1 MRIKTLLLGI
11 WLLAVVFRGT
21 AQIGANGVIYVN
33 TYKALAMAEMQ
44 RSGIPAAIIL
54 AQGLHES
61 EAGTS
66 ELVKQSNNHFG
77 IKCKEDWTGGVVY
90 HDDDSRQEC
99 FRSYAT
105 AAESYRDHSDFLRRG
120 GRYAFLFQLDP
131 TDYEG
136 WAYGLKKAGYATNI
150 RYSQI
155 LIKLIK
161 DYNLQQYSMIA
172 LGRLKPEDEVV
183 LSMPGV
189 PDVASIAPPAVGA
202 ADSVSGM
209 ASGGGAGAAGGATG
223 NAAAGG
229 GASAAGG
236 GGASAAAAGNTV
248 QEVAYPEG
256 EFLINRTRVIY
267 VRAGVSLLA
276 VAGQYDI
283 PLGRL
288 LEFNDMKEEDVLARG
303 QLIFLQRKRRTG
315 SIEYHTVRAGESLY
329 DICQAEGMRF
339 EDMLEM
345 NQLTPG
351 VQPAAG
357 ERVYLQG
364 SAPVRPRLVDNQH

>member
-1 MRIKTLLLGI
+1 MRTKMLLPGILLLAAG
-11 WLLAVVFRGT
+11 LRSM
-21 AQIGANGVIYVN
+21 AQVSANGVIYVN
-33 TYKALAMAEMQ
+33 TYKEIAMAEEQ

-66 ELVKQSNNHFG
+66 ELCKQSNNHFG
-77 IKCKEDWTGGVVY
+77 IKCKDDWKGEVVY
-90 HDDDSRQEC
+90 HDDDARQEC
-99 FRSYAT
+99 FRSYPT
-105 AAESYRDHSDFLRRG
+105 AADSYRDHSDFLRRG

-136 WAYGLKKAGYATNI
+136 WAYGLRKAGYATNI

-155 LIKLIK
+155 LIKFIK
-161 DYNLQQYSMIA
+161 DYNLQQYTMIA
-172 LGRLKPEDEVV
+172 LGKLKPEDEVV
-183 LSMPGV
+183 LTLPGLAPV
-189 PDVASIAPPAVGA
+189 TAIAATSDASVQKDTAVMEAGP
-202 ADSVSGM
+202 
-209 ASGGGAGAAGGATG
+209 AGAAGA
-223 NAAAGG
+223 
-229 GASAAGG
+229 
-236 GGASAAAAGNTV
+236 V

-256 EFLINRTRVIY
+256 EFMVNRTKVIY
-267 VRAGVSLLA
+267 ARAGVSLLSI
-276 VAGQYDI
+276 AGQYDI

-288 LEFNDMKEEDVLARG
+288 LEFNDMKEEDVLVRG

-315 SIEYHTVRAGESLY
+315 SIQYHVVRTGESLY
-329 DICQAEGMRF
+329 DICQAEGIRF

-357 ERVYLQG
+357 EKIYLQG
-364 SAPVRPRLVDNQH
+364 SAPSRPRVVADN

>member
-1 MRIKTLLLGI
+1 MRVKIMLLGI
-11 WLLAVVFRGT
+11 VLLAAVLPSV
-21 AQIGANGVIYVN
+21 AQTSANGIIYVN
-33 TYKALAMAEMQ
+33 TYKAIAMAEEQ

-61 EAGTS
+61 EAGMS
-66 ELVKQSNNHFG
+66 ELCKQSNNHFG
-77 IKCKEDWTGGVVY
+77 IKCKDDWKGGVVY
-90 HDDDSRQEC
+90 HDDDARQEC

-105 AAESYRDHSDFLRRG
+105 AEDSYRDHTDFLRHG
-120 GRYAFLFQLDP
+120 SRYAFLFELDP

-161 DYNLQQYSMIA
+161 DYNLQQYSLIA
-172 LGRLKPEDEVV
+172 LGKLKPEDEVV
-183 LSMPGV
+183 LTMPGV
-189 PDVASIAPPAVGA
+189 PSVAAIAPAA
-202 ADSVSGM
+202 ADSNSNVQKDTM
-209 ASGGGAGAAGGATG
+209 AAVA
-223 NAAAGG
+223 
-229 GASAAGG
+229 
-236 GGASAAAAGNTV
+236 
-248 QEVAYPEG
+248 QEVVYPEG
-256 EFLINRTRVIY
+256 EFMINRTRVVY
-267 VRAGVSLLA
+267 ARSGVSLLSI
-276 VAGQYDI
+276 AGQYDI

-288 LEFNDMKEEDVLARG
+288 LEFNDMKEEDVLVRG

-315 SIEYHTVRAGESLY
+315 SIEYHVVRVGESLY
-329 DICQAEGMRF
+329 DICQVEGVRF

-357 ERVYLQG
+357 ERIYLQG
-364 SAPVRPRLVDNQH
+364 SAPSRPRLEGDN